1 MSLQT
6 AAPVGITCNL
16 DRNAYNAA
24 FYELGLGWHWD
35 AGTFEQMQSVPC
47 EAERIRLY
55 LQAHQP
61 HLLSAYDAEFLASA
75 IQSTKARCA
84 ELMVACGGAVAGDA
98 DWAAL
103 HTRQIGV

>member
-1 MSLQT
+1 MSLPT
-6 AAPVGITCNL
+6 TSAVNAARNL

-35 AGTFEQMQSVPC
+35 DVTFNRMQSVAC

-55 LQAHQP
+55 LQAHHA
-61 HLLSAYDAEFLASA
+61 HLLHAYDAEFLARA
-75 IQSTKARCA
+75 IEATKARCA
-84 ELMVACGGAVAGDA
+84 ALMLASDGAVAGDT

-103 HTRQIGV
+103 LSRQIGH